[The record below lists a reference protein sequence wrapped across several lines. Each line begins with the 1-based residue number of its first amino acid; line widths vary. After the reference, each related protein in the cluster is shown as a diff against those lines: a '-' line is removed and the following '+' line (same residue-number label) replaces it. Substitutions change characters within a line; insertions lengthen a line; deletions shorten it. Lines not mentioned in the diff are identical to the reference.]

1 MDSNPIQC
9 AISNPNLEPRRP
21 HAGIGLFGSSYY
33 PQKDQFDPRI
43 ASGIKAPDVLWA
55 VDGWGEWGR
64 WYGSAEAS
72 TSPGVRHQAP
82 QIDASNGERWSGAFD
97 PWESQLERDNGHVP
111 AEVNIFLDPMTTLID
126 PAVFSSGPHNPFAFG
141 DVAADD
147 ALFQPNCP
155 STPQP
160 QRRRTTFSSD
170 APQDPVPNCLST
182 HVCLESA
189 QEQQLRD
196 IAMPNQKRS
205 PTPAPD
211 PQTSPQVLEPNQQS
225 QKQAS
230 GGKRKRES
238 SSEDLTASAKSPLST
253 SASPPPPFQKA
264 SHNVCEKRYRNK
276 LSVKLGLLRDQIPL
290 FRNTNTNTKR
300 PRPDNTCGGNEAGNG
315 EGEGDDLTGLKATIK
330 SDKGTILSKAIE
342 YISHLEQRNKRLASE
357 DMVLQ
362 RRVDAFE
369 KLARAGALGCR
380 DEVVCARG
388 HRDMRC

>member
-1 MDSNPIQC
+1 MSGALFRWIPIPYS
-9 AISNPNLEPRRP
+9 APSHNPNLEPRGP
-21 HAGIGLFGSSYY
+21 HAGIGLFGSSDY
-33 PQKDQFDPRI
+33 PQKDRFDPRI
-43 ASGIKAPDVLWA
+43 ASGTKAPDVLWA
-55 VDGWGEWGR
+55 VDGWGEWAR

-97 PWESQLERDNGHVP
+97 PWESKLDRDNGHIP
-111 AEVNIFLDPMTTLID
+111 AEVNIFLDSMTTLID

-170 APQDPVPNCLST
+170 APQDPVPNYLST

-211 PQTSPQVLEPNQQS
+211 PKLRPRYQSPISNRKSRPLAAN
-225 QKQAS
+225 AS
-230 GGKRKRES
+230 ENPAPKI
-238 SSEDLTASAKSPLST
+238 
-253 SASPPPPFQKA
+253 SPPPP
-264 SHNVCEKRYRNK
+264 SRPS
-276 LSVKLGLLRDQIPL
+276 LPLPLRHPPS
-290 FRNTNTNTKR
+290 KR
-300 PRPDNTCGGNEAGNG
+300 P
-315 EGEGDDLTGLKATIK
+315 ATTSAK
-330 SDKGTILSKAIE
+330 SGTAT
-342 YISHLEQRNKRLASE
+342 N
-357 DMVLQ
+357 
-362 RRVDAFE
+362 
-369 KLARAGALGCR
+369 
-380 DEVVCARG
+380 
-388 HRDMRC
+388 